1 MGDVFVP
8 LAKFDIELGAQ
19 TQMFVHEDRVSAL
32 MPQSLG
38 IVIPFEDYL
47 TEIDESNA
55 VSWGLSYL
63 YAELWVERPMGRQFI
78 ASALPEFFTETLRP
92 TALRFPLTLEA
103 VAVLEESRAG
113 GDLNLALHLEATITG
128 SAPVDRIPDD
138 GRRKTLQAWGIPKE
152 IIGPVRSSD
161 DMVIRIRK
169 LDWVE
174 EILPQWMLTHD
185 TESADALPVVQE
197 SRPVG
202 QRLDTHALA
211 RTLSA
216 ATRSGDFDAILEQ
229 MRAPIVGL

>member
-1 MGDVFVP
+1 VP

-19 TQMFVHEDRVSAL
+19 TQMFVFEDRISAL

-38 IVIPFEDYL
+38 IVIPLEDYL
-47 TEIDESNA
+47 TEIDESNP

-63 YAELWVERPMGRQFI
+63 YAEVWVERRLGRQFI
-78 ASALPEFFTETLRP
+78 AAALPEFFTETLRP
-92 TALRFPLTLEA
+92 TSLRFPLTYEA
-103 VAVLEESRAG
+103 VSVLEEARAG
-113 GDLNLALHLEATITG
+113 GDLNLSLHLEATITG

-161 DMVIRIRK
+161 DITIRIRK

-174 EILPQWMLTHD
+174 EILPQWRLVPQI
-185 TESADALPVVQE
+185 ESADPLPVVAE
-197 SRPVG
+197 MRPVG

-216 ATRSGDFDAILEQ
+216 ATRSRDFDAILEQ